1 MGNAQENQENQGQTT
16 FFGIVRRV
24 NSSFHRK
31 TWSDP
36 DFALPGTTL

>member
-1 MGNAQENQENQGQTT
+1 MGNAQENQGQTT

-24 NSSFHRK
+24 NSSLHRK
-31 TWSDP
+31 TWSVPDF